1 MCSEEYPASCDDK
14 CTLDGQRAS
23 PCPYECFVDTGKC
36 YNYCD
41 GYFGDGAVAYTN
53 ENSPVF
59 DVYVPECAAR
69 IAEQT
74 AAAYVADAFESN
86 LRDRRRRGPLVE
98 RRSRCSGTAP
108 RTPGAARSPG
118 RSRTS

>member
-1 MCSEEYPASCDDK
+1 M
-14 CTLDGQRAS
+14 
-23 PCPYECFVDTGKC
+23 DTGKC

-69 IAEQT
+69 IAEQA
-74 AAAYVADAFESN
+74 AAAYVADAFLESN
-86 LRDRRRRGPLVE
+86 PRDRRCRGAACRALPFSMF
-98 RRSRCSGTAP
+98 RTAP

-118 RSRTS
+118 R